1 MIEKKKFLTT
11 LNIFV
16 AFFTIFIITI
26 VGTYELN
33 ALTNTRYIKK
43 ETDEIRG
50 YYTSLYFQG
59 TGEGNCIVLEN
70 GIGHTSF
77 ELMNYIGED
86 VTKRDI
92 EYNIRT
98 LKTYYDKMGNV
109 IQPSDDK
116 DLYVKDVW
124 GNPKPISNNTYKYE
138 INVVSSTGEPGNGGT
153 TGGDYMFSYQQNGTI
168 DIGKKHSITLK
179 VARKDEYGEVD
190 KIESISIVVDLIK
203 PYKEVY
209 IINMVIVNRLIA
221 FTNLETT
228 QFEVPLQSLNIQ
240 TADVFTRD
248 VTMDGIVS
256 SITSKAFKVTLSWEN
271 LILDKRDVGI
281 LHNVTTLDEIMSV
294 VNGTSES
301 SNIDISKPYVIG
313 LTYNN
318 DDITK
323 GELQLYIP
331 QSSGFNIDFF
341 PVGDVYNVYAKVE
354 ILNNDTYV
362 LYSES
367 YGGYTN
373 SEITINDSIYVLGNL
388 KDELIH

>member
-1 MIEKKKFLTT
+1 MIEKKRFLTT

-16 AFFTIFIITI
+16 AFLTIFIITI
-26 VGTYELN
+26 IGTYELN

-59 TGEGNCIVLEN
+59 TGEGNCIVLEK
-70 GIGHTSF
+70 GVGHTSF
-77 ELMNYIGED
+77 ELMNYIDED

-98 LKTYYDKMGNV
+98 LKTYYDKTGNV
-109 IQPSDDK
+109 IQPSDDQ

-124 GNPKPISNNTYKYE
+124 GNPKPIANNTYKYE
-138 INVVSSTGEPGNGGT
+138 ISVVNNTGEIGSGGT
-153 TGGDYMFSYQQNGTI
+153 TGGDYLFSYQQNGTTG
-168 DIGKKHSITLK
+168 IGKKHSVTLK
-179 VARKDEYGEVD
+179 IERKSEYGEAD
-190 KIESISIVVDLIK
+190 KIERISIVVDLVK

-228 QFEVPLQSLNIQ
+228 QFEVPLQSLDIQ
-240 TADVFTRD
+240 TADVFSRD
-248 VTMDGIVS
+248 VSIDGVVKTV
-256 SITSKAFKVTLSWEN
+256 TSKAFKVTLKWEN

-281 LHNVTTLDEIMSV
+281 LHNVVSLDEIMKAI
-294 VNGTSES
+294 NGTASA
-301 SNIDISKPYVIG
+301 SNIDISKPYIIG
-313 LTYNN
+313 LTYNS
-318 DDITK
+318 DDITT

-341 PVGDVYNVYAKVE
+341 PTSEVYNVYAKVE
-354 ILNNDTYV
+354 ILNSDTYV
-362 LYSES
+362 VYDES

-373 SEITINDSIYVLGNL
+373 SEITLNDSIYVLGNL

>member
-1 MIEKKKFLTT
+1 MIEKKRFLTT

-16 AFFTIFIITI
+16 AFLTIFIITI
-26 VGTYELN
+26 IGTYELN

-59 TGEGNCIVLEN
+59 TGEGNCIVLEK
-70 GIGHTSF
+70 GVGHTSF
-77 ELMNYIGED
+77 ELMNYIDED

-98 LKTYYDKMGNV
+98 LKTYYDKTGNV
-109 IQPSDDK
+109 IQPSDEQ

-124 GNPKPISNNTYKYE
+124 GNPKPIANNTYKYE
-138 INVVSSTGEPGNGGT
+138 ISVVNNTGEIGSGGT
-153 TGGDYMFSYQQNGTI
+153 TGGDYLFSYQQNGTTG
-168 DIGKKHSITLK
+168 IGKKHSVTLK
-179 VARKDEYGEVD
+179 VERKLEYGEAD
-190 KIESISIVVDLIK
+190 KIERISIVVDLVK

-228 QFEVPLQSLNIQ
+228 QFEVPLQSLDIQ
-240 TADVFTRD
+240 TADVFSRD
-248 VTMDGIVS
+248 VSIDGVVKT
-256 SITSKAFKVTLSWEN
+256 ITSKAFKVTLKWEN

-281 LHNVTTLDEIMSV
+281 LHNVVSLDEIMKAI
-294 VNGTSES
+294 NGTASA
-301 SNIDISKPYVIG
+301 SNIDISKPYIIG
-313 LTYNN
+313 LTYNS
-318 DDITK
+318 DDITT

-341 PVGDVYNVYAKVE
+341 PTSEVYNVYAKVE
-354 ILNNDTYV
+354 ILNSDTYV
-362 LYSES
+362 VYDES

-373 SEITINDSIYVLGNL
+373 SEITLNDSIYVLGNL

>member
-1 MIEKKKFLTT
+1 MIEKKRFLTT

-16 AFFTIFIITI
+16 AFLTIFIITI
-26 VGTYELN
+26 IGTYELN

-59 TGEGNCIVLEN
+59 TGEGNCIVLEK
-70 GIGHTSF
+70 GVGHTSF
-77 ELMNYIGED
+77 ELMNYIDED

-98 LKTYYDKMGNV
+98 LKTYYDKTGNV
-109 IQPSDDK
+109 IQPSDEQ

-124 GNPKPISNNTYKYE
+124 GNPKPIANNTYKYE
-138 INVVSSTGEPGNGGT
+138 ISVVNNTGEIGSGGT
-153 TGGDYMFSYQQNGTI
+153 TGGDYLFSYQQNGTTG
-168 DIGKKHSITLK
+168 IGKKHSVTLK
-179 VARKDEYGEVD
+179 IERKSEYGEAD
-190 KIESISIVVDLIK
+190 KIERISIVVDLVK

-228 QFEVPLQSLNIQ
+228 QFEVPLQSLDIQ
-240 TADVFTRD
+240 TADVFSRD
-248 VTMDGIVS
+248 VSIDGVVKT
-256 SITSKAFKVTLSWEN
+256 ITSKAFKVTLKWEN

-281 LHNVTTLDEIMSV
+281 LHNVVSLDEIMKAI
-294 VNGTSES
+294 NGTASA
-301 SNIDISKPYVIG
+301 SNIDISKPYIIG
-313 LTYNN
+313 LTYNS
-318 DDITK
+318 DDITT

-341 PVGDVYNVYAKVE
+341 PTSETYNVYAKVE
-354 ILNNDTYV
+354 ILNSDTYV
-362 LYSES
+362 IYDES

-373 SEITINDSIYVLGNL
+373 SEITLNDSIYVLGNL